1 MKEKTSNALQK
12 IAKYMIYAGVLASL
26 VFIGWRIVTKGE
38 YERRELAQCEALA
51 VSAAFAV
58 CDALDSPAL
67 AAHVRENGAT
77 EFIIDHMKMPGHNVV
92 AVTITPEA
100 EGFAV
105 HARAETNWNSRS
117 PQKYEFTAVKGDGG
131 VDYPKENA
139 AAKAFLALNEYGDR
153 ATEKRLTF
161 TFPHE
166 LHCPVPFDVIAIKAN
181 GLHETPLT
189 VLRPVKHPR

>member
-12 IAKYMIYAGVLASL
+12 IAKYLIFAGVIASF

-100 EGFAV
+100 DGFAV

-161 TFPHE
+161 TFPHK
-166 LHCPVPFDVIAIKAN
+166 LNCPVPFDVIAIKAN

-189 VLRPVKHPR
+189 ILRPVK

>member
-12 IAKYMIYAGVLASL
+12 IAKYLIFAGVIASFF
-26 VFIGWRIVTKGE
+26 FIGWRIVTKGE

-67 AAHVRENGAT
+67 TAHVRENGAT

-189 VLRPVKHPR
+189 ILRPVK

>member
-12 IAKYMIYAGVLASL
+12 IAKYLIFAGVIASFF
-26 VFIGWRIVTKGE
+26 FIGWRIVTKGE

-161 TFPHE
+161 TFSHE

-189 VLRPVKHPR
+189 VLRPVR

>member
-12 IAKYMIYAGVLASL
+12 IAKYLIFAGVIASL
-26 VFIGWRIVTKGE
+26 FFIGWRIVTKGE

-181 GLHETPLT
+181 VLHETPLT
-189 VLRPVKHPR
+189 ILRPVK

>member
-12 IAKYMIYAGVLASL
+12 IAKYLIFAGVIASFF
-26 VFIGWRIVTKGE
+26 FIGWRIVTKGE

-189 VLRPVKHPR
+189 VLRPVK

>member
-12 IAKYMIYAGVLASL
+12 IAKYLIFAGVIASFF
-26 VFIGWRIVTKGE
+26 FIGWRIVTKGE

-139 AAKAFLALNEYGDR
+139 TAKAFLSLNEYGDR

-161 TFPHE
+161 TFPLE
-166 LHCPVPFDVIAIKAN
+166 LNCPVPFDVIAIKTN

-189 VLRPVKHPR
+189 ILRPVK

>member
-12 IAKYMIYAGVLASL
+12 IAKYLIFAGVIASFF
-26 VFIGWRIVTKGE
+26 FIGWRIVTKGE

-100 EGFAV
+100 
-105 HARAETNWNSRS
+105 
-117 PQKYEFTAVKGDGG
+117 
-131 VDYPKENA
+131 
-139 AAKAFLALNEYGDR
+139 
-153 ATEKRLTF
+153 
-161 TFPHE
+161 
-166 LHCPVPFDVIAIKAN
+166 
-181 GLHETPLT
+181 
-189 VLRPVKHPR
+189 

>member
-12 IAKYMIYAGVLASL
+12 IAKYLIFAGVIASF

-189 VLRPVKHPR
+189 ILRPVK

>member
-12 IAKYMIYAGVLASL
+12 IAKYLIFAGVIASFF
-26 VFIGWRIVTKGE
+26 FIGWRIVTKGE

-58 CDALDSPAL
+58 CEALDAPQL
-67 AAHVRENGAT
+67 AAYVQANGAT
-77 EFIIDHMKMPGHNVV
+77 EFVIDHMKMPGHNVV
-92 AVTITPEA
+92 SVTITPEA

-117 PQKYEFTAVKGDGG
+117 PQKYEFTAVKGADGVQFPEDG
-131 VDYPKENA
+131 

-166 LHCPVPFDVIAIKAN
+166 LNCPVPFDVIAIKTN

-189 VLRPVKHPR
+189 ILRPVK

>member
-12 IAKYMIYAGVLASL
+12 IAKYLIFAGVIASFF
-26 VFIGWRIVTKGE
+26 FIGWRIVTKGE

-58 CDALDSPAL
+58 CDALDSPTL

-105 HARAETNWNSRS
+105 HVRAETNWNSRS

-181 GLHETPLT
+181 GLHETPLAI
-189 VLRPVKHPR
+189 LRPVK

>member
-12 IAKYMIYAGVLASL
+12 IAKYLIFAGVIASFF
-26 VFIGWRIVTKGE
+26 FIGWRIVTKGE

-166 LHCPVPFDVIAIKAN
+166 LHCPVPFDVIAIKAS

-189 VLRPVKHPR
+189 VLRPVK

>member
-12 IAKYMIYAGVLASL
+12 IAKYLIFAGVIAS
-26 VFIGWRIVTKGE
+26 E

-166 LHCPVPFDVIAIKAN
+166 LHCPVPFDVIAIKTN

-189 VLRPVKHPR
+189 VLRPVR

>member
-12 IAKYMIYAGVLASL
+12 IAKYLIFAGVIASFF
-26 VFIGWRIVTKGE
+26 FISWRIVTKGE

-92 AVTITPEA
+92 AVMITPEA
-100 EGFAV
+100 EGYAV

-139 AAKAFLALNEYGDR
+139 SAKAFLALNEYGDR
-153 ATEKRLTF
+153 ETEKRLTF

-181 GLHETPLT
+181 GLHETPMT
-189 VLRPVKHPR
+189 ILRPVK

>member
-12 IAKYMIYAGVLASL
+12 IAKYLIFAGVIASFF
-26 VFIGWRIVTKGE
+26 FIGWRIVTKGE

-58 CDALDSPAL
+58 CDALDDPAL

-139 AAKAFLALNEYGDR
+139 AAKAFLALNEYVDR

-189 VLRPVKHPR
+189 ILRSVK

>member
-12 IAKYMIYAGVLASL
+12 IVKYLIFAGVIASFF
-26 VFIGWRIVTKGE
+26 FIGWRIVTKGE

-117 PQKYEFTAVKGDGG
+117 PQKYEFTAVKGANGVQFPEDG
-131 VDYPKENA
+131 
-139 AAKAFLALNEYGDR
+139 AAKAFLAFNEYGDR

-161 TFPHE
+161 TFPPG
-166 LHCPVPFDVIAIKAN
+166 LNCPVPFDVIAIKAN

-189 VLRPVKHPR
+189 ILRPVK

>member
-1 MKEKTSNALQK
+1 MKEKTSNTLQK
-12 IAKYMIYAGVLASL
+12 IVKYLIFAGVIASL
-26 VFIGWRIVTKGE
+26 FFIGWRIVTKGE

-51 VSAAFAV
+51 VSAAFAT

-181 GLHETPLT
+181 GLHKTPLT
-189 VLRPVKHPR
+189 ILRPVK

>member
-1 MKEKTSNALQK
+1 MNEKTSNALQK
-12 IAKYMIYAGVLASL
+12 IAKYLIFAGVVASFF
-26 VFIGWRIVTKGE
+26 FIGWRIVTKGE

-161 TFPHE
+161 TFSHE

-189 VLRPVKHPR
+189 ILRPVK

>member
-12 IAKYMIYAGVLASL
+12 IAKYLIFAGVIASFF
-26 VFIGWRIVTKGE
+26 FIGWRIVTKGE

-117 PQKYEFTAVKGDGG
+117 PQKYEFTAVKCDGG
-131 VDYPKENA
+131 VEYPKENA
-139 AAKAFLALNEYGDR
+139 AAKTFLALNEYGDR

-166 LHCPVPFDVIAIKAN
+166 LNCPVPFDVIAIKTN

-189 VLRPVKHPR
+189 VLRPVR

>member
-12 IAKYMIYAGVLASL
+12 IAKYLIFAGVIAS
-26 VFIGWRIVTKGE
+26 F
-38 YERRELAQCEALA
+38 
-51 VSAAFAV
+51 FFN
-58 CDALDSPAL
+58 DPAL

-92 AVTITPEA
+92 AVTITPKA

-117 PQKYEFTAVKGDGG
+117 PQKYEFTAVKGADGVQFPEDG
-131 VDYPKENA
+131 
-139 AAKAFLALNEYGDR
+139 AAKAFLALNEYGDS

-166 LHCPVPFDVIAIKAN
+166 LNCPVPFDVIAIKAN

-189 VLRPVKHPR
+189 ILRPVKQPR

>member
-1 MKEKTSNALQK
+1 MKEKTSNTLQK
-12 IAKYMIYAGVLASL
+12 IVKYLIFAGVIASL
-26 VFIGWRIVTKGE
+26 FFIGWRIVTKGE

-181 GLHETPLT
+181 GLHKTPLT
-189 VLRPVKHPR
+189 ILRPVK

>member
-1 MKEKTSNALQK
+1 MKEKSSNALQK
-12 IAKYMIYAGVLASL
+12 IAKYLIFAGVIASL
-26 VFIGWRIVTKGE
+26 FFIGWRIVTKGE

-92 AVTITPEA
+92 AVIITPEA

-139 AAKAFLALNEYGDR
+139 SAKAFLALNEYGDR

-189 VLRPVKHPR
+189 ILRPVK

>member
-12 IAKYMIYAGVLASL
+12 IAKYLIFAGVVASFF
-26 VFIGWRIVTKGE
+26 FIGWRIVTKGE

-166 LHCPVPFDVIAIKAN
+166 LHCPVPFDVIAIKTN

-189 VLRPVKHPR
+189 VLRPVR

>member
-12 IAKYMIYAGVLASL
+12 IAKYLIFAGVIASFF
-26 VFIGWRIVTKGE
+26 FIGWRIVTKGE

-139 AAKAFLALNEYGDR
+139 AAKAFLALNEYVDR

-189 VLRPVKHPR
+189 ILRPVK

>member
-12 IAKYMIYAGVLASL
+12 IAKYLIFAGVIASFF
-26 VFIGWRIVTKGE
+26 FIGWRIVTKGE

-153 ATEKRLTF
+153 VTEKRLTF

-189 VLRPVKHPR
+189 ILRPVK

>member
-12 IAKYMIYAGVLASL
+12 IAKYLIFAGVIASFF
-26 VFIGWRIVTKGE
+26 FIGWRIVTKGE

-58 CDALDSPAL
+58 CDALDDPAL

-92 AVTITPEA
+92 AVTIRPRPS
-100 EGFAV
+100 FAV

-139 AAKAFLALNEYGDR
+139 AAKTSSRSTNT
-153 ATEKRLTF
+153 AT
-161 TFPHE
+161 
-166 LHCPVPFDVIAIKAN
+166 A
-181 GLHETPLT
+181 
-189 VLRPVKHPR
+189 RPKSG

>member
-12 IAKYMIYAGVLASL
+12 IVKYLIFAGVIASFF
-26 VFIGWRIVTKGE
+26 FIGWRIVTKGE

-100 EGFAV
+100 EGFSV

-117 PQKYEFTAVKGDGG
+117 PQKYEFTAAKGDGG

-161 TFPHE
+161 TFSHE
-166 LHCPVPFDVIAIKAN
+166 LNCPVPFDVIAIKAN

-189 VLRPVKHPR
+189 ILRPVK

>member
-1 MKEKTSNALQK
+1 MKEKSSNALQK
-12 IAKYMIYAGVLASL
+12 IAKYLIFAGVIASFF
-26 VFIGWRIVTKGE
+26 FIGWRIVTKGE

-189 VLRPVKHPR
+189 ILRPVK

>member
-12 IAKYMIYAGVLASL
+12 IAKYLIFAGVIASL
-26 VFIGWRIVTKGE
+26 FFIGWRIVTKGE

-189 VLRPVKHPR
+189 ILRPVK

>member
-12 IAKYMIYAGVLASL
+12 IAKYLIFAGVIASFF
-26 VFIGWRIVTKGE
+26 FIGWRIVTKGE

-58 CDALDSPAL
+58 CDALDDPAL

-92 AVTITPEA
+92 AVTITPKA

-181 GLHETPLT
+181 GLHKTPLT
-189 VLRPVKHPR
+189 ILRPVK

>member
-1 MKEKTSNALQK
+1 MLYNTHMKEQTSNALQK
-12 IAKYMIYAGVLASL
+12 IAKYLIFAGVIASFF
-26 VFIGWRIVTKGE
+26 FIGWRIATKGE

-58 CDALDSPAL
+58 CDALDSSAL

-100 EGFAV
+100 EGFTV
-105 HARAETNWNSRS
+105 LSRAETNWNSRS

-139 AAKAFLALNEYGDR
+139 AAKAFLALNDLHLSAR
-153 ATEKRLTF
+153 AALPRPLRRNRNKSKRPAQNPADNPAAGEVAAL
-161 TFPHE
+161 E
-166 LHCPVPFDVIAIKAN
+166 
-181 GLHETPLT
+181 
-189 VLRPVKHPR
+189 

>member
-12 IAKYMIYAGVLASL
+12 IAKYLIFAGVIASFF
-26 VFIGWRIVTKGE
+26 FIGWRIVTKGE

-161 TFPHE
+161 TFSHE
-166 LHCPVPFDVIAIKAN
+166 LHCPVPFDVIAITAN

-189 VLRPVKHPR
+189 VLRPVK